1 LNKIEQKLWRYGTPL
16 SIVIA
21 LALAGVLFVAV
32 GQDPIK
38 VYASIAKGSI
48 GTGYGISETILQA
61 VPLLLISLGLCI
73 AYKGRFWNIGSEGQY
88 VMGAIAVTPLALYF
102 HGLPSYVSIPI
113 LLVVSALV
121 GGAYGAIAGVLRA
134 RLGVSE
140 IITTLMMNFIAIDF
154 LSYLTW
160 GPLMGSLER
169 TTAGATTKT
178 GQPMS
183 DAMPLATQLARILP
197 QPEYR
202 VNVGI
207 ILALALV
214 AITYAFVSRTSLG
227 YQIRVMGSNADAARA
242 AGMGT
247 QKITITVAF
256 LSGAFAGLAG
266 AAVLLGAAHRLSEG
280 FATGLGYTGIMVTL
294 LGKTNPIG
302 ALLAALFVAGLSTG
316 SNFMYRTIGLPV
328 FVVDIV
334 IGFIL
339 LVMLAIEAV
348 SRVRLR

>member
-1 LNKIEQKLWRYGTPL
+1 LNKIEQKFWRYGTPL

-21 LALAGVLFVAV
+21 LALASVLFLAV
-32 GQDPIK
+32 GRDPFK
-38 VYASIAKGSI
+38 VYVSIAAGSI
-48 GTGYGISETILQA
+48 GTLYGISETILEA

-73 AYKGRFWNIGSEGQY
+73 AYKGRYWNIGAEGQY
-88 VMGAIAVTPLALYF
+88 VMGAIAVTPLALSLQ
-102 HGLPSYVSIPI
+102 GLPSYVSIPI
-113 LLVVSALV
+113 LLIVSFLA
-121 GGAYGAIAGVLRA
+121 GGAYGAIAGLLRA

-140 IITTLMMNFIAIDF
+140 IITTLMMNFIAIDV

-160 GPLMGSLER
+160 GPLMGSIEK
-169 TTAGATTKT
+169 AGAFEKT

-183 DAMPLATQLARILP
+183 DPMPLTTQLARILP

-202 VNVGI
+202 VNVGV

-214 AITYAFVSRTSLG
+214 AIAYVFVTRTSLG
-227 YQIRVMGSNADAARA
+227 YQIRVMGSNPDAARA

-247 QKITITVAF
+247 RKITIMVAF

-266 AAVLLGAAHRLSEG
+266 ATVLLGAAHRLSEG
-280 FATGLGYTGIMVTL
+280 FATGSGYTAILTTL

-302 ALLAALFVAGLSTG
+302 ALLASLFVAGLSTG
-316 SNFMYRTIGLPV
+316 SNFMYRTIGLPI

-348 SRVRLR
+348 SRVRVR